1 MNWKKIIGWLIALAA
16 LGFIG
21 FSVFGPK
28 EKAKAPTVETT
39 TVKEE
44 NIVETL
50 STTGTLQPNATQ
62 NGFGTGLVSEVNFA
76 VGDKVVKDDV
86 IVRYLDG
93 TTITATID
101 GTITA
106 LNVKKD
112 QVDLN
117 TQTGQPSVTID
128 DLGNLKVAILLSKSD
143 ANLVKVDQPVT
154 LTSGNTTYTGKVSA
168 LDPVATT
175 TTGATGATGATTAL
189 GGTITFDTPPT
200 GLLAGFEIDAD
211 ITTNTAENALTMP
224 IETLVYDK
232 ENKPYVY
239 IVKNDKA
246 KKVEIETGI
255 QSDTKVQIIKGLE
268 KGQKVIISPADSL
281 KNGTAVT
288 VK

>member
-21 FSVFGPK
+21 FNVFGPK

-50 STTGTLQPNATQ
+50 STTGTLQPNSTQ

-175 TTGATGATGATTAL
+175 TTGATGATTAL

-200 GLLAGFEIDAD
+200 GLFAGFEIDAD

-224 IETLVYDK
+224 IETLVYNK

-281 KNGTAVT
+281 KNGTTVT

>member
-44 NIVETL
+44 TIVEKL
-50 STTGTLQPNATQ
+50 STTGTLEPNATQ
-62 NGFGTGLVSEVNFA
+62 NGFGTGLVSEVNFT
-76 VGDKVVKDDV
+76 VGDKVAKDDV
-86 IVRYLDG
+86 IICYLDG

-112 QVDLN
+112 QVDSN

-128 DLGNLKVAILLSKSD
+128 DLSNLKVAILLSKSD
-143 ANLVKVDQPVT
+143 ANLVKVDQPAT

-175 TTGATGATGATTAL
+175 TTGATGSTTAL

-200 GLLAGFEIDAD
+200 GLFSGFEIDAD

>member
-76 VGDKVVKDDV
+76 VGDKVAKDDV

-175 TTGATGATGATTAL
+175 TTGATGATTAL

-200 GLLAGFEIDAD
+200 GLFAGFEIDAY

>member
-28 EKAKAPTVETT
+28 EKAKASTVETT

-76 VGDKVVKDDV
+76 VGDKVAKDDV

-175 TTGATGATGATTAL
+175 TTGATGATTAL

-200 GLLAGFEIDAD
+200 GLFAGFEIDAD

>member
-76 VGDKVVKDDV
+76 VGDKVAKDDV

-106 LNVKKD
+106 LNVKKN

-175 TTGATGATGATTAL
+175 TTGATGATTAL

-200 GLLAGFEIDAD
+200 GLFAGFEIDAD

>member
-44 NIVETL
+44 NIVEAL

-175 TTGATGATGATTAL
+175 TTGATGATTAL

-200 GLLAGFEIDAD
+200 GLFAGFEIDAD

-224 IETLVYDK
+224 IETLVYNK

>member
-76 VGDKVVKDDV
+76 VGDKVAKDDV

-175 TTGATGATGATTAL
+175 TTGATGATTAL

-200 GLLAGFEIDAD
+200 GLFAGFEIDAD

>member
-76 VGDKVVKDDV
+76 VGDKVAKDDV

-175 TTGATGATGATTAL
+175 TTGATGATTAL

-200 GLLAGFEIDAD
+200 GLFAGFEIDAD
-211 ITTNTAENALTMP
+211 ITTNTAEKALTMP

>member
-76 VGDKVVKDDV
+76 VGDKVTKDDV

-175 TTGATGATGATTAL
+175 TTGATGATTAL

-200 GLLAGFEIDAD
+200 GLFAGFEIDAD

>member
-28 EKAKAPTVETT
+28 EKAKAPAVETT

-76 VGDKVVKDDV
+76 VGDKVAKDDV

-175 TTGATGATGATTAL
+175 TTGATGATTAL

-200 GLLAGFEIDAD
+200 GLFAGFEIDAD

-224 IETLVYDK
+224 IETLVYNK

>member
-1 MNWKKIIGWLIALAA
+1 MNWKKIIGWLVALAA

-44 NIVETL
+44 TIVEKL
-50 STTGTLQPNATQ
+50 STTGTLEPNATQ

-76 VGDKVVKDDV
+76 VGDKVAKDDV
-86 IVRYLDG
+86 IVRYIDG
-93 TTITATID
+93 TNITASID

-112 QVDLN
+112 QIDLN

-128 DLGNLKVAILLSKSD
+128 DLSNLKVAILLSKSD

-154 LTSGNTTYTGKVSA
+154 LTSGNTTYNGKVST

-175 TTGATGATGATTAL
+175 TTGATGSTTAL

-200 GLLAGFEIDAD
+200 GLFAGFEIDAD
-211 ITTNTAENALTMP
+211 ITTNTAENVLTMP

-232 ENKPYVY
+232 DNKPYVY
-239 IVKNDKA
+239 IVKNNKA

-255 QSDTKVQIIKGLE
+255 QSDTKVQITTGLE

>member
-175 TTGATGATGATTAL
+175 TTGATGATTAL

-200 GLLAGFEIDAD
+200 GLFAGFEIDAD

-224 IETLVYDK
+224 IETLVYNK

>member
-93 TTITATID
+93 TTISATID

-175 TTGATGATGATTAL
+175 TTGATGATTAL

-200 GLLAGFEIDAD
+200 GLFAGFEIDAD

>member
-93 TTITATID
+93 TTITATIE

-175 TTGATGATGATTAL
+175 TTGATGATTAL

-200 GLLAGFEIDAD
+200 GLFAGFEIDAD

-224 IETLVYDK
+224 IETLVYNK

>member
-28 EKAKAPTVETT
+28 EKAKTPTVETT

-175 TTGATGATGATTAL
+175 ITGATGATTAL
-189 GGTITFDTPPT
+189 GGTIIFDTPPT
-200 GLLAGFEIDAD
+200 GLFAGFEIDAD

>member
-76 VGDKVVKDDV
+76 VGDKVAKNDV
-86 IVRYLDG
+86 IVRYIDG

-175 TTGATGATGATTAL
+175 TTGATGATTAL

-200 GLLAGFEIDAD
+200 GLFAGFEIDAD

>member
-76 VGDKVVKDDV
+76 VGDKVTKDDV

-175 TTGATGATGATTAL
+175 TTGATGATTAL

-200 GLLAGFEIDAD
+200 GLFARFEIDAD

>member
-44 NIVETL
+44 SIVETL

-76 VGDKVVKDDV
+76 VGDKVAKDDV

-175 TTGATGATGATTAL
+175 TTGATGATTAL

-200 GLLAGFEIDAD
+200 GLFAGFEIDAD
-211 ITTNTAENALTMP
+211 ITTNTAENTLTMP

>member
-62 NGFGTGLVSEVNFA
+62 NGFGTGLVNEVNFA
-76 VGDKVVKDDV
+76 VGDKVAKDDV

-128 DLGNLKVAILLSKSD
+128 DLGNLKVAILFSKSD

-175 TTGATGATGATTAL
+175 TTGATGATTAL

-200 GLLAGFEIDAD
+200 GLFAGFEIDAD

>member
-62 NGFGTGLVSEVNFA
+62 NGFGTGLVNEVNFA
-76 VGDKVVKDDV
+76 VGDKVAKDDV

-175 TTGATGATGATTAL
+175 TTGATGATTAL

-200 GLLAGFEIDAD
+200 GLFAGFEIDAD

>member
-76 VGDKVVKDDV
+76 VGDKVAKDDV

-175 TTGATGATGATTAL
+175 TTGATGATTAL
-189 GGTITFDTPPT
+189 GGTINFDTPPT
-200 GLLAGFEIDAD
+200 GLFAGFEIDAD

>member
-28 EKAKAPTVETT
+28 EKAKAPTVETI

-76 VGDKVVKDDV
+76 VGDKVAKDDV

-175 TTGATGATGATTAL
+175 TTGATGATTAL

-200 GLLAGFEIDAD
+200 GLFAGFEIDAD

-281 KNGTAVT
+281 KNGAAVT

>member
-76 VGDKVVKDDV
+76 VGDKVAKDDV

-175 TTGATGATGATTAL
+175 TTGATGATTAL

-200 GLLAGFEIDAD
+200 GLFAGFEIDAD
-211 ITTNTAENALTMP
+211 ITTNIAENALTMP
-224 IETLVYDK
+224 IETLVYNK

>member
-50 STTGTLQPNATQ
+50 STTGTLQPNAIQ

-76 VGDKVVKDDV
+76 VGDKVTKDDV

-175 TTGATGATGATTAL
+175 TTGATGATTAL

-200 GLLAGFEIDAD
+200 GLFAGFEIDAD

-281 KNGTAVT
+281 KNDTAVT

>member
-175 TTGATGATGATTAL
+175 TTGATGATTAL

-200 GLLAGFEIDAD
+200 GLFAGFEIDAD
-211 ITTNTAENALTMP
+211 ITTNTAVNALTMP

>member
-76 VGDKVVKDDV
+76 VGDKVAKDDV

-154 LTSGNTTYTGKVSA
+154 LTSGNTT
-168 LDPVATT
+168 
-175 TTGATGATGATTAL
+175 
-189 GGTITFDTPPT
+189 
-200 GLLAGFEIDAD
+200 
-211 ITTNTAENALTMP
+211 
-224 IETLVYDK
+224 
-232 ENKPYVY
+232 
-239 IVKNDKA
+239 
-246 KKVEIETGI
+246 
-255 QSDTKVQIIKGLE
+255 
-268 KGQKVIISPADSL
+268 
-281 KNGTAVT
+281 
-288 VK
+288 

>member
-76 VGDKVVKDDV
+76 VGDKVAKDDV

-106 LNVKKD
+106 LDVKKD

-175 TTGATGATGATTAL
+175 TTGATGATTAL

-200 GLLAGFEIDAD
+200 GLFAGFEIDAD

>member
-76 VGDKVVKDDV
+76 VGDKVAKDDV

-175 TTGATGATGATTAL
+175 TTGATGATTAL

-200 GLLAGFEIDAD
+200 GLFAGFEIDAD

-246 KKVEIETGI
+246 KKVEIETGT

>member
-76 VGDKVVKDDV
+76 VGDKVAKDDV

-175 TTGATGATGATTAL
+175 TTGATGATTAL
-189 GGTITFDTPPT
+189 GGIITFDTPPT
-200 GLLAGFEIDAD
+200 GLFAGFEVDAD

>member
-76 VGDKVVKDDV
+76 VGDKVAKDDV

-175 TTGATGATGATTAL
+175 TTGATGATTAL

-200 GLLAGFEIDAD
+200 GLFAGFEIDAD

-281 KNGTAVT
+281 KNDTAVT

>member
-28 EKAKAPTVETT
+28 EKAKASTVETT

-76 VGDKVVKDDV
+76 VGDKVAKDDV

-175 TTGATGATGATTAL
+175 TTGATGATTAL

-200 GLLAGFEIDAD
+200 GLFAGFEIDAD

-232 ENKPYVY
+232 ETKPYVY

>member
-175 TTGATGATGATTAL
+175 TTGATGATTAL

-200 GLLAGFEIDAD
+200 GLFAGFEIDAD
-211 ITTNTAENALTMP
+211 ITTNTAKNALTMP
-224 IETLVYDK
+224 IETLVYNK

>member
-76 VGDKVVKDDV
+76 VGDKVAKDDV

-175 TTGATGATGATTAL
+175 TTGATGATTAL

-200 GLLAGFEIDAD
+200 GLFAGFEIDAN

>member
-76 VGDKVVKDDV
+76 VGDKVAKDDV

-143 ANLVKVDQPVT
+143 ANLVKVDQTVT

-175 TTGATGATGATTAL
+175 TTGATGATTAL

-200 GLLAGFEIDAD
+200 GLFAGFEIDAD

>member
-76 VGDKVVKDDV
+76 VGDKVAKDDV

-175 TTGATGATGATTAL
+175 TTGTTGATTAL

-200 GLLAGFEIDAD
+200 GLFAGFEIDAD

>member
-143 ANLVKVDQPVT
+143 ASLVKVDQPVT

-175 TTGATGATGATTAL
+175 TTGATGATTAL

-200 GLLAGFEIDAD
+200 GLFAGFEIDAD

-224 IETLVYDK
+224 IETLVYNK

>member
-76 VGDKVVKDDV
+76 VGDKVAKDDV

-175 TTGATGATGATTAL
+175 TTGATGATTAL

-200 GLLAGFEIDAD
+200 GLFAGFEIDAD

-246 KKVEIETGI
+246 KKVKIETGI

>member
-44 NIVETL
+44 KIVETL

-76 VGDKVVKDDV
+76 VGDKVAKDDV

-175 TTGATGATGATTAL
+175 TTGATGATTAL

-200 GLLAGFEIDAD
+200 GLFAGFEIDAD

-224 IETLVYDK
+224 IETLVYNK